1 MGCGECVLTCVPRAR
16 HRSRHVSTNLSNMD
30 PISRGIDG
38 TLLLARTAVG
48 CFRILR
54 SARALAT
61 CAHCLEAHGTLDA
74 MRRVRMRVFVALR
87 ARFKCGT
94 VSLSGPDGVHG
105 CLEWYAG

>member
-1 MGCGECVLTCVPRAR
+1 
-16 HRSRHVSTNLSNMD
+16 MD

-61 CAHCLEAHGTLDA
+61 CAHCLEAHSTLDA